1 MFILL
6 FVVSHVVAA
15 TNDLTIRFSKV
26 STIPQYN
33 STFSDLPLTSRH
45 YPIQNATYNWLRY
58 TTGTSVMTFE
68 KCYKCYWS
76 SERLIEMAGG
86 PPFHP
91 LKNSSSPYWKELF
104 HVVKIQKLRRKGVD
118 PKTIM
123 PLPEAWKKFSIDDV
137 AEAVHDEFLGIYH
150 IEMISKWKKE
160 KSIIMD
166 RDIIPFVSAV
176 DFLRSIILLG
186 DMIMWAVARVG
197 PYNFALKWHI
207 GLARPEEVAFQ
218 IASRNLTIGPPKRL
232 VRAIR
237 SMKLE
242 KATQF
247 TAYPEGSPTHPSW
260 PAMHSA
266 SCSASL
272 WMPVVMKLTPQQLCQ
287 VQLTD
292 YAISYARTVAGV
304 HYPIDNMAGL
314 KLGQEIVARLLP
326 DYLSKRYGSS
336 KAQVRKKIKSL
347 RFNWDT
353 FLDSDCAKGLI

>member
-1 MFILL
+1 MLLLL
-6 FVVSHVVAA
+6 FAFWHVVAA
-15 TNDLTIRFSKV
+15 AKDLTVRFSKV
-26 STIPQYN
+26 SSIPQYN
-33 STFSDLPLTSRH
+33 MTFSDLPLTSRH
-45 YPIQNATYNWLRY
+45 YPIQNTTYSWLRY

-68 KCYKCYWS
+68 KCYKCNWS
-76 SERLIEMAGG
+76 VKRLIEMAGG
-86 PPFHP
+86 LPFHP
-91 LKNSSSPYWKELF
+91 SKSSSSPYWKELL
-104 HVVKIQKLRRKGVD
+104 HVVRIQKLRRKGVD

-123 PLPEAWKKFSIDDV
+123 PLPMAWKNYSIADV

-150 IEMISKWKKE
+150 IEMITKWRKE
-160 KSIIMD
+160 KAITMD
-166 RDIIPFVSAV
+166 REIVPFVSAI
-176 DFLRSIILLG
+176 DFLRGVVLLG
-186 DMIMWAVARVG
+186 EMIMWAVTTVG
-197 PYNFALKWHI
+197 PYNFALKWHT

-218 IASRNLTIGPPKRL
+218 IASRNITIGPPPRL
-232 VRAIR
+232 VRAIQ
-237 SMKLE
+237 SMNLE

-292 YAISYARTVAGV
+292 YAIAYARTVAGV
-304 HYPIDNMAGL
+304 HYPIDNISGL

-326 DYLSKRYGSS
+326 EYLHKRYGSS
-336 KAQVRKKIKSL
+336 KSQVRKKIKWY
-347 RFNWDT
+347 RFEWNK